1 MGPTPPRPLTTGGL
15 WVGMD
20 QSELRWAGKGVAWLS
35 PGVCQFHGCSVWV
48 QLCFHH
54 WLINQEKHKQRESKQ
69 RGSL

>member
-1 MGPTPPRPLTTGGL
+1 
-15 WVGMD
+15 MD
-20 QSELRWAGKGVAWLS
+20 QSELRWAGKEVAWLS

-54 WLINQEKHKQRESKQ
+54 WLINQEKHKQCESKQ